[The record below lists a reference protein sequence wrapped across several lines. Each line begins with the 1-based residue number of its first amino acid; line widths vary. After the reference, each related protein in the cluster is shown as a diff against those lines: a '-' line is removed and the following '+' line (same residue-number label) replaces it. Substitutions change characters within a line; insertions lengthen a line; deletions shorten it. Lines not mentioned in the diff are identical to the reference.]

1 MKRYRSGTA
10 DRTHNR
16 RRLPSQEVL
25 NDLQELNIEGD
36 AHMVCLGLRAEVL
49 QQVVL
54 HVGPGWKELALP
66 GGDGGAASGG
76 EDRVLHVRAGEARGG
91 HFTDEVRVRQ
101 EVLDSGVADLVDD
114 VDGEAPE
121 GSLLVEFAAHVGTVG
136 GGGGSPVEGEYAES
150 GSFEARGE
158 SYVDEGVFAAE
169 SVEEDDG
176 VGVGG
181 AGFPV
186 PVVGSNG
193 DKTSVAVHTADV
205 GEGEVP
211 GVGGVQRGEGG
222 GLVTGGGGSPG
233 FGGGCR
239 GGKPSAGGEKDDAGE
254 DAKCGPRH
262 CVESHEQTAFVM
274 SRCAFTVIVVCR
286 CLLILSTSHCIYQ

>member
-1 MKRYRSGTA
+1 MKRYRSGIA

-66 GGDGGAASGG
+66 GGDGGVASGG

-136 GGGGSPVEGEYAES
+136 GGGGGEELTDVLVSAHLVEIPVGHETAGGMANE
-150 GSFEARGE
+150 
-158 SYVDEGVFAAE
+158 VDLCG
-169 SVEEDDG
+169 
-176 VGVGG
+176 
-181 AGFPV
+181 
-186 PVVGSNG
+186 
-193 DKTSVAVHTADV
+193 
-205 GEGEVP
+205 
-211 GVGGVQRGEGG
+211 
-222 GLVTGGGGSPG
+222 TGGGAD
-233 FGGGCR
+233 FVNEGG
-239 GGKPSAGGEKDDAGE
+239 
-254 DAKCGPRH
+254 
-262 CVESHEQTAFVM
+262 
-274 SRCAFTVIVVCR
+274 
-286 CLLILSTSHCIYQ
+286 